1 MSATIPFLLFNFL
14 DRERI
19 ICKKCFL
26 SFLASSSLARCPVHL
41 KLSESASC
49 LPLLSQLLLEMLFL
63 RNGEWGRKVNK
74 THMEPTC
81 RLKTYLGRLAFNGM
95 FCRPLYNLGY
105 DFPLFMLYV
114 QCTMYTN
121 WLYLSTLYSFAE
133 QGPGGKRVEMK
144 WRHLIWAAFQ
154 NQYCNIIFLLP
165 TERFLTQGFIFRY
178 RVAKCD
184 QNHIIV
190 CRKSA
195 TYFFSCIRA
204 AL

>member
-1 MSATIPFLLFNFL
+1 MSATIPFLLFLTSLTEKESFA
-14 DRERI
+14 
-19 ICKKCFL
+19 KKCFL
-26 SFLASSSLARCPVHL
+26 SFLASSSLARFPAHL

-63 RNGEWGRKVNK
+63 RNGKLGRKVNK

-81 RLKTYLGRLAFNGM
+81 RLKTYLGFLAFNGM
-95 FCRPLYNLGY
+95 SCRPLYNLGY

-144 WRHLIWAAFQ
+144 
-154 NQYCNIIFLLP
+154 
-165 TERFLTQGFIFRY
+165 
-178 RVAKCD
+178 
-184 QNHIIV
+184 
-190 CRKSA
+190 
-195 TYFFSCIRA
+195 
-204 AL
+204 